1 MTPLHRLL
9 IPGLICLT
17 ACAPDHSEPTA
28 AMSLCPAAVDYGT
41 EFQRELADEL
51 ETLPAHSTV
60 WRIMLDYG
68 QLRAAL
74 REC

>member
-1 MTPLHRLL
+1 
-9 IPGLICLT
+9 
-17 ACAPDHSEPTA
+17 
-28 AMSLCPAAVDYGT
+28 MSLCPAAVDYGT